1 MAEQPTD
8 NAGAALVRTQ
18 LHAIAQLLREAHR
31 LEPKAH
37 AALADL
43 VDELSKTL
51 GAPAVPSAEIARLTQ
66 CATHLIMAV
75 HEQHAP
81 GLLEAAHDR
90 LEHAVIAGETEGPG
104 LASVTRHL
112 AEMLSN
118 VGL

>member
-1 MAEQPTD
+1 MAEQPADT
-8 NAGAALVRTQ
+8 AGAALARTQ

-31 LEPKAH
+31 LDPKAQ
-37 AALADL
+37 AFLADL

-51 GAPAVPSAEIARLTQ
+51 EAPPVPSAEIARLTE
-66 CATHLIMAV
+66 CVAHLVKAA

-90 LEHAVIAGETEGPG
+90 LEHAVIAVETEVPV
-104 LASVTRHL
+104 LASVTRRL